1 MNIYF
6 ELEDIEVNGDQT
18 SVALG
23 TFDGLHIGHMEVLN
37 EMKKTAEE
45 KKLKTFVYTFS
56 NHPRELLTPDQVPP
70 KIMDVDEKVQIF
82 TRVGLDY
89 LALIRFDE
97 EQFNLEPEQF
107 IKSVLVE
114 KLNMKHLTVG
124 YDYRFGKGAKG
135 DVQLLSQLGN
145 IYGYTCDVIAPIMKN
160 ELRVSSTLIRELLGD
175 GKIEEANFYLGRN
188 HFVKGVVVEGKKVGR
203 TIGVPTANLRI
214 KENISTIKSG
224 VYITETVYKKETF
237 RSVTNVGYNPTFNQ
251 VGLNM
256 ETYIF
261 DFNQDLYG
269 QTIEVH
275 FIKRLR
281 DELKFD
287 SIDELIEVMKKDL
300 ADAAEYFET
309 HLPK

>member
-23 TFDGLHIGHMEVLN
+23 TFDGLHVGHMEILN
-37 EMKKTAEE
+37 EMKKSAVG
-45 KKLKTFVYTFS
+45 KNLKTFVYTFS
-56 NHPRELLTPDQVPP
+56 NHPRELLTPNQIPP

-82 TRVGLDY
+82 TRVGIDY

-97 EQFNLEPEQF
+97 AQFNLEPDRF
-107 IKSVLVE
+107 IKEVLVD

-135 DVQLLSQLGN
+135 DVELLTHFAK
-145 IYGYTCDVIAPIMKN
+145 IYGYTCDIIAPIMKN
-160 ELRVSSTLIRELLGD
+160 EIRISSTLIRELLGD

-188 HFVKGVVVEGKKVGR
+188 HFVKGVVVEGKKIGR

-214 KENISTIKSG
+214 KDNISTIKSG
-224 VYITETVYKKETF
+224 VYITETVYKKVTYK
-237 RSVTNVGYNPTFNQ
+237 SVTNVGYNPTFNQ

-256 ETYIF
+256 ETYLF
-261 DFNQDLYG
+261 DFDQELYG
-269 QTIEVH
+269 ETIEVH

-287 SIDELIEVMKKDL
+287 TVDELILVMKKDL
-300 ADAAEYFET
+300 EDTLNYFKM